1 MNKLKLFIAKNWIKY
16 TIFWSWNLVFLL
28 TLITVQIEDPFL
40 LYVIADIWEGLI
52 PASLVISSFIIL
64 ILPVISVVIG
74 LKTLQNN
81 PTKLINYFYG
91 VQVPILLLCILRM
104 TAFRE
109 LTLGTGVI
117 IYSVIIAIGYYFISI
132 IKPSE
137 KTNTVKMLMHTL
149 LAMAGIYV
157 SLLLLFIT
165 IPLISFFIRG
175 LFEML
180 KHIIDIVKY
189 IIENPLHFLQFT
201 LVGFMSSIFFILS
214 FTLFLI
220 APFAMIYYYLKSF
233 FETYQA
239 YKIENRKAYLVT
251 SGFAFIFLTIIYFTS
266 NNQPQQ
272 LAFKLADKTSYQ
284 QADKMA
290 IIEAENKVK
299 AGLTNAYLA
308 PYRYVDTWKGMEF
321 IGHIYKEAFKLES
334 KSETMQNIFNGLMY
348 PFLYQDVKEANYD
361 MQKAEQLYETIF
373 DIPIQKAESHAV
385 KNALSA
391 TYDRDMA
398 KAGVLNIDETK
409 VLITNQDIEI
419 NESANAAEVT
429 LHERYLNQTFERLEI
444 FYYFKLPENAAITG
458 LWLSNDDKI
467 KKKFEYRVSPRG
479 AAQKIYNQEVERRVD
494 PSLLEQV
501 GPHQYRLRA
510 FPILPKQKEY
520 KLRNKRTIVDGE
532 PFHLWLKYVVL
543 KTADNKIPSLKLLEK
558 RNVYWSDETG
568 RNYTNNISWNSDDWM
583 PNIIGEKPFSAL
595 PQDASIAVD
604 SNISLTI
611 NNEPKPTSRPLKLA
625 LLLDESYSMSKY
637 KTQLTENINYLKLLS
652 QTTKYQIFASDDNNK
667 MKPVNESEIA
677 QITYFGI
684 QHPAQLLTNFSKKNN
699 LSNYD
704 AIIVLTDEGSNEIDT
719 LKLPMLKSPKP
730 IIICHINGN
739 EAPVYS
745 DNLFESILAS
755 NGTAVTSLEQAI
767 QFLYKNNNTQNVIE
781 GNYSW
786 QLGNQSHKVNNL
798 DHKLITPIAAQ
809 KYIQLL
815 MQQANGKALS
825 ENKNLDLI
833 HKVAVKNSI
842 VTPYSSMIVLVD
854 EEQWKRLKEAE
865 QSEDRFNRTNENG
878 KDQLTKPFGFGLM
891 EATGTP
897 EPHEWVLIILAGMVL
912 IYTIYQRK
920 IS

>member
-1 MNKLKLFIAKNWIKY
+1 MNKLKLFISKNWIKY

-28 TLITVQIEDPFL
+28 TLVTVQIEEPFL
-40 LYVIADIWEGLI
+40 LSVIGDMWEGLI
-52 PASLVISSFIIL
+52 PPSLVISSLIIL
-64 ILPVISVVIG
+64 IQPVISVVIG

-81 PTKLINYFYG
+81 PIKLINYFYG

-109 LTLGTGVI
+109 LTLGTGVV
-117 IYSVIIAIGYYFISI
+117 IYSVIIAIGYYFFSI

-137 KTNTVKMLMHTL
+137 KTNTVKMLINTL

-157 SLLLLFIT
+157 SLLLLFIA

-175 LFEML
+175 LVEML
-180 KHIIDIVKY
+180 KY
-189 IIENPLHFLQFT
+189 ILENPLHFLQFT
-201 LVGFMSSIFFILS
+201 LVGFMFSIFFILS

-239 YKIENRKAYLVT
+239 YKIENSKGYLVT
-251 SGFAFIFLTIIYFTS
+251 GGFAFVFLTIIYFTS

-272 LAFKLADKTSYQ
+272 MAFKLADKTSYQ
-284 QADKMA
+284 QADKIA
-290 IIEAENKVK
+290 IIEEQNKVK

-308 PYRYVDTWKGMEF
+308 PYRYVDTWKGMKF
-321 IGHIYKEAFKLES
+321 IGHMYKEAFKLENN
-334 KSETMQNIFNGLMY
+334 SETMQNIFNGLMY

-361 MQKAEQLYETIF
+361 MKRAEELYENIF
-373 DIPIQKAESHAV
+373 DSPIQKAESKAV

-409 VLITNQDIEI
+409 VLITSQEI
-419 NESANAAEVT
+419 TVNETSSAAEVT

-458 LWLSNDDKI
+458 LWLSNDDSI
-467 KKKFEYRVSPRG
+467 NKKFEYRVSPRG

-520 KLRNKRTIVDGE
+520 KLRNKHTIVDGE

-568 RNYTNNISWNSDDWM
+568 RNYTNNLSWNNDDWM
-583 PNIIGEKPFSAL
+583 PTINGEKPFSAL
-595 PQDASIAVD
+595 PKGISIAVD
-604 SNISLTI
+604 SNISLII
-611 NNEPKPTSRPLKLA
+611 NNEPKPTSKPLKLA

-637 KTQLTENINYLKLLS
+637 KTQLTENLNYLKLLS

-667 MKPVNESEIA
+667 MKPVNESELT

-684 QHPAQLLTNFSKKNN
+684 QHPAQLLNNFSQTNT

-704 AIIVLTDEGSNEIDT
+704 AIIVLTDEGSNELDAR
-719 LKLPMLKSPKP
+719 KLPMLKSPKP
-730 IIICHINGN
+730 IIICHFNGN

-767 QFLYKNNNTQNVIE
+767 LFLYKNNNTQEVIE
-781 GNYSW
+781 NNYLW
-786 QLGNQSHKVNNL
+786 KLNHQSFKLKSNDN
-798 DHKLITPIAAQ
+798 KLITPIAAQ

-815 MQQANGKALS
+815 MQQASGKALI

-833 HKVAVKNSI
+833 HKIAVKNSI

-897 EPHEWVLIILAGMVL
+897 EPHEWVLIILAGLVL
-912 IYTIYQRK
+912 VYSRFQTKFMKNK
-920 IS
+920 I

>member
-1 MNKLKLFIAKNWIKY
+1 MNKLKTFISKNWIKY

-28 TLITVQIEDPFL
+28 TLVTVQIEEPFL
-40 LYVIADIWEGLI
+40 LSIIGDILEGLI
-52 PASLVISSFIIL
+52 PGSLVISSCIIL
-64 ILPVISVVIG
+64 ILPLVSIVIG

-81 PTKLINYFYG
+81 PSKLINYFYG
-91 VQVPILLLCILRM
+91 IQVPILLLCILRIS
-104 TAFRE
+104 AFRE
-109 LTLGTGVI
+109 LTLGTGVV
-117 IYSVIIAIGYYFISI
+117 IYSIIIAIGYYFFSI

-137 KTNTVKMLMHTL
+137 KTNTIKMLMHTL

-157 SLLLLFIT
+157 SLLLLFIA

-175 LFEML
+175 LIEML
-180 KHIIDIVKY
+180 KY
-189 IIENPLHFLQFT
+189 MIENPLQFMQFT
-201 LVGFMSSIFFILS
+201 FVGIMFSIFFILS

-220 APFAMIYYYLKSF
+220 APFAMIYYYIKSF
-233 FETYQA
+233 IGTYQG
-239 YKIENRKAYLVT
+239 YKIENRKGYLVT
-251 SGFAFIFLTIIYFTS
+251 SGFAIVFLTIIYFTS

-284 QADKMA
+284 QADKTA
-290 IIEAENKVK
+290 IIEAQNKVK
-299 AGLTNAYLA
+299 AGLINAYLA
-308 PYRYVDTWKGMEF
+308 PYRYVDTWKGMKF
-321 IGHIYKEAFKLES
+321 IGHMYKDAFELDSNS
-334 KSETMQNIFNGLMY
+334 KTMQNLFNGLMY

-361 MQKAEQLYETIF
+361 MKRAEELYESIF
-373 DIPIQKAESHAV
+373 DSPIQKSESEAV

-409 VLITNQDIEI
+409 VLITSQEI
-419 NESANAAEVT
+419 IVNETSSAAEVT

-458 LWLSNDDKI
+458 LWLSNDDSI
-467 KKKFEYRVSPRG
+467 NKKFEYRVSPRG

-520 KLRNKRTIVDGE
+520 KLRNKHTIVNGE

-558 RNVYWSDETG
+558 RNVFWNDETG
-568 RNYTNNISWNSDDWM
+568 RNYTNNLSWNNDNWM
-583 PNIIGEKPFSAL
+583 PTITGEKPFKAL
-595 PQDASIAVD
+595 PRGTSIVID
-604 SNISLTI
+604 SNIALTI
-611 NNEPKPTSRPLKLA
+611 NNEPKPISKPLKLA
-625 LLLDESYSMSKY
+625 LLLDDSYSMGKY
-637 KTQLTENINYLKLLS
+637 KTQLTENLNYLKLLS

-667 MKPVNESEIA
+667 MKPVNESELG
-677 QITYFGI
+677 QIINFGI
-684 QHPAQLLTNFSKKNN
+684 QHPAQLLTNFSQTKDLK
-699 LSNYD
+699 NYD
-704 AIIVLTDEGSNEIDT
+704 AIIVLTDEGSNELDT
-719 LKLPMLKSPKP
+719 RKLPMLKSPKP

-767 QFLYKNNNTQNVIE
+767 QFLYKNSNTQEVIE
-781 GNYSW
+781 S
-786 QLGNQSHKVNNL
+786 NQAWKLATKSHNLKSIDNN
-798 DHKLITPIAAQ
+798 LITPIAAQ
-809 KYIQLL
+809 KYIQIL
-815 MQQANGKALS
+815 MQQASGKALS

-833 HKVAVKNSI
+833 HKIAVKNSI
-842 VTPYSSMIVLVD
+842 ITPYSSMIVLVD

-912 IYTIYQRK
+912 IYSIYQNKLMNNK
-920 IS
+920 IKR

>member
-1 MNKLKLFIAKNWIKY
+1 MDKLKLFFAKNWIKY

-28 TLITVQIEDPFL
+28 TLITVQIEEPFL
-40 LYVIADIWEGLI
+40 LSVIGDIWEGII
-52 PASLVISSFIIL
+52 PPSLVISSCIIL
-64 ILPVISVVIG
+64 LLPVISIIIG

-117 IYSVIIAIGYYFISI
+117 IYSVIIAIGYYFFSI

-149 LAMAGIYV
+149 LAMVGIYV
-157 SLLLLFIT
+157 SLLLLFIA
-165 IPLISFFIRG
+165 IPLISFSIMG
-175 LFEML
+175 LIKML
-180 KHIIDIVKY
+180 KY
-189 IIENPLHFLQFT
+189 IIENPLHLLQFT
-201 LVGFMSSIFFILS
+201 FIGFMFSIFFILS

-220 APFAMIYYYLKSF
+220 APFAMIYYYIKSF
-233 FETYQA
+233 FETYRA
-239 YKIENRKAYLVT
+239 YKIENRKGYLFI
-251 SGFAFIFLTIIYFTS
+251 SGFAIVFLTTIYFTS

-284 QADKMA
+284 QSDKMA
-290 IIEAENKVK
+290 IIKEQNKVK
-299 AGLTNAYLA
+299 AGFTNAYLA
-308 PYRYVDTWKGMEF
+308 PYRYVDTWQGMKF
-321 IGHIYKEAFKLES
+321 IGHMYKEAFKLES
-334 KSETMQNIFNGLMY
+334 NSETMQNLFNGFMY
-348 PFLYQDVKEANYD
+348 PFLYQDIKEANYD
-361 MQKAEQLYETIF
+361 MQRAEQLYETIF
-373 DIPIQKAESHAV
+373 DTPIQKAESNAV

-391 TYDRDMA
+391 TYDRDLA

-419 NESANAAEVT
+419 NETANAAEVT
-429 LHERYLNQTFERLEI
+429 LHERYLNQTFDRLEI
-444 FYYFKLPENAAITG
+444 FYYFKLPDNAAITG
-458 LWLSNDDKI
+458 LWLSNDDSI
-467 KKKFEYRVSPRG
+467 NKKFEYRVSPRG

-510 FPILPKQKEY
+510 FPILPKRKEY
-520 KLRNKRTIVDGE
+520 KLRNKHTIIDGE

-558 RNVYWSDETG
+558 RNVYWSSKTERKQTTNLTWSRNDWLPAITG
-568 RNYTNNISWNSDDWM
+568 D
-583 PNIIGEKPFSAL
+583 KPFNAL
-595 PQDASIAVD
+595 PQGTSIAID

-611 NNEPKPTSRPLKLA
+611 NNKPKPISKPLKLA

-637 KTQLTENINYLKLLS
+637 KSQLTDNLNYLKSLS
-652 QTTKYQIFASDDNNK
+652 SSINFQIFANDDNNK
-667 MKPVNESEIA
+667 IHQINESELA
-677 QITYFGI
+677 QITNFGI
-684 QHPAQLLTNFSKKNN
+684 QHPAQLLTTFSQTNN

-704 AIIVLTDEGSNEIDT
+704 AIIVLTDEGSNELDT

-755 NGTAVTSLEQAI
+755 NGTAVTNLEQAI
-767 QFLYKNNNTQNVIE
+767 HFLSKNTDNQMITENDH
-781 GNYSW
+781 SW
-786 QLGNQSHKVNNL
+786 QLDNESKVKITDN
-798 DHKLITPIAAQ
+798 KLITPIAAQ

-815 MQQANGKALS
+815 MQQASGKALS

-833 HKVAVKNSI
+833 HKIAVKNSI

-865 QSEDRFNRTNENG
+865 QSDDRFNRTNENG

-912 IYTIYQRK
+912 VYTVYQRK

>member
-1 MNKLKLFIAKNWIKY
+1 MNKLKLFISKNWIKY

-28 TLITVQIEDPFL
+28 TLITVQIEEPFL
-40 LYVIADIWEGLI
+40 LSIIVDVWEGLI
-52 PASLVISSFIIL
+52 PVSLVISSFIIL
-64 ILPVISVVIG
+64 ILPIVSIVIG

-117 IYSVIIAIGYYFISI
+117 IYAIIIAISYYFFSI

-137 KTNTVKMLMHTL
+137 KTNTVKMIMHTL

-157 SLLLLFIT
+157 SLLLLFIA

-175 LFEML
+175 LIEML
-180 KHIIDIVKY
+180 KHII
-189 IIENPLHFLQFT
+189 ENPFQIIQFT
-201 LVGFMSSIFFILS
+201 FIGFMFGIFFILS

-233 FETYQA
+233 LETYQS
-239 YKIENRKAYLVT
+239 YKIENKKAYLVT
-251 SGFAFIFLTIIYFTS
+251 GGFAFIFLTIIYFTS

-272 LAFKLADKTSYQ
+272 LAFKLADKTSYE

-290 IIEAENKVK
+290 IIASENKVK

-308 PYRYVDTWKGMEF
+308 PYRYVDTWKGMKF
-321 IGHIYKEAFKLES
+321 IGHMYKEAFKLES
-334 KSETMQNIFNGLMY
+334 NSETMQNLFNGLMY
-348 PFLYQDVKEANYD
+348 PFLYQDVKEANHD
-361 MQKAEQLYETIF
+361 MQRAEELYESIF
-373 DIPIQKAESHAV
+373 DTPIQKAESNAV

-391 TYDRDMA
+391 TYNRDMA

-419 NESANAAEVT
+419 KESANAAEVT
-429 LHERYLNQTFERLEI
+429 LHERYLNQTFDRLEI

-458 LWLSNDDKI
+458 LWLSNDDSV

-510 FPILPKQKEY
+510 FPILPKHKEY
-520 KLRNKRTIVDGE
+520 KLRNKHTIVDGE

-543 KTADNKIPSLKLLEK
+543 KTADNKIPSLKLLQK
-558 RNVYWSDETG
+558 RNVYWNDETG
-568 RNYTNNISWNSDDWM
+568 RKQTTNVNWNSNDWM
-583 PNIIGEKPFSAL
+583 PTIAGEKPFSTL
-595 PQDASIAVD
+595 PQGTSISVD
-604 SNISLTI
+604 SNISLII
-611 NNEPKPTSRPLKLA
+611 NNTQKPISKPLNLA
-625 LLLDESYSMSKY
+625 LLIDESYSMSKY
-637 KTQLTENINYLKLLS
+637 KTQLTNNINYLKSTPSSINFQL
-652 QTTKYQIFASDDNNK
+652 FANDDNNK
-667 MKPVNESEIA
+667 IHQINESELP
-677 QITYFGI
+677 QIINFGI
-684 QHPAQLLTNFSKKNN
+684 QHPAQLLNSFSQTDS

-704 AIIVLTDEGSNEIDT
+704 AVIVLTDEGSYELDT

-755 NGTAVTSLEQAI
+755 NGTAVTSLEEAI
-767 QFLYKNNNTQNVIE
+767 HFLSKSTD
-781 GNYSW
+781 
-786 QLGNQSHKVNNL
+786 NQSIIENSVSWKLDDQSYKVKSIDNN
-798 DHKLITPIAAQ
+798 LITPIAAQ

-815 MQQANGKALS
+815 MQQAKGKTLS

-833 HKVAVKNSI
+833 HKIAVKNSI

-897 EPHEWVLIILAGMVL
+897 EPHEWVLIFLAGMVL
-912 IYTIYQRK
+912 IYTAYQKK

>member
-1 MNKLKLFIAKNWIKY
+1 MNKIKLFIAKNWIKY

-28 TLITVQIEDPFL
+28 TLITVQIEEPFL
-40 LYVIADIWEGLI
+40 LFVIADIWEGLI
-52 PASLVISSFIIL
+52 PASMVISSCIIL
-64 ILPVISVVIG
+64 TLPVISVVIG

-109 LTLGTGVI
+109 LTLGTGVV
-117 IYSVIIAIGYYFISI
+117 IYSVIIAIGYYLFSI

-137 KTNTVKMLMHTL
+137 KTNKVKMLMHTL

-157 SLLLLFIT
+157 SLILLFIA

-180 KHIIDIVKY
+180 KY
-189 IIENPLHFLQFT
+189 IIENPFQILQFT
-201 LVGFMSSIFFILS
+201 FIGFMFSIFFILS

-239 YKIENRKAYLVT
+239 YKIENRKGYLFT
-251 SGFAFIFLTIIYFTS
+251 SGFAIVFLTIIYFTS

-290 IIEAENKVK
+290 IIEEQNKVK

-308 PYRYVDTWKGMEF
+308 PYRYVDTWKGMSF
-321 IGHIYKEAFKLES
+321 IGEMYKEAFELES
-334 KSETMQNIFNGLMY
+334 NSETMQNLFNGLMY

-361 MQKAEQLYETIF
+361 IQRAEQLYETIF
-373 DIPIQKAESHAV
+373 DTPIQKAESNAV

-444 FYYFKLPENAAITG
+444 LYYFKLPENAAITG
-458 LWLSNDDKI
+458 LWLSNDDNI

-510 FPILPKQKEY
+510 FPILPKRKEY
-520 KLRNKRTIVDGE
+520 KLRNKHTIIDGE

-543 KTADNKIPSLKLLEK
+543 KTADNKIPTLKLLEK
-558 RNVYWSDETG
+558 RNVYWSSKTERKQT
-568 RNYTNNISWNSDDWM
+568 TNLTWSSNDWM
-583 PNIIGEKPFSAL
+583 PIITGEKPLNTL
-595 PQDASIAVD
+595 PQGTSIAVD

-611 NNEPKPTSRPLKLA
+611 NNESKPISKPLKLA

-637 KTQLTENINYLKLLS
+637 KSQLADNLNYLKSLS
-652 QTTKYQIFASDDNNK
+652 SSIKFQIFANDDNNK
-667 MKPVNESEIA
+667 IQQINESELA
-677 QITYFGI
+677 QITNFGI
-684 QHPAQLLTNFSKKNN
+684 QHPAQLLTTFSQTNN
-699 LSNYD
+699 LSNFD
-704 AIIVLTDEGSNEIDT
+704 AIIVLTDEGSNELDT

-755 NGTAVTSLEQAI
+755 NGTAVTNLEQAI
-767 QFLYKNNNTQNVIE
+767 HFLSKNTDNQIITEN
-781 GNYSW
+781 GHSW
-786 QLGNQSHKVNNL
+786 QLDNESKVTITDN
-798 DHKLITPIAAQ
+798 KLITPIAAQ

-815 MQQANGKALS
+815 MQQASGKALS

-833 HKVAVKNSI
+833 HKIAVKNSI

-912 IYTIYQRK
+912 IYTVYQRK